1 MNEFELR
8 ERIARGEGFHLDFK
22 EEMEDNNEFAKSVV
36 CLANTDG
43 GQIII
48 GVSDGGVIKGVL
60 NVDKLMLGIDD
71 IAFNRC
77 EPPITVVQETLVV
90 EGKTV
95 VIVNVPKGD
104 QRPYRTKSG
113 QYYIRSSNRC
123 RQASREELLR
133 MFQSSESI
141 FYDETFVGAAQYVDL
156 DTGAF
161 QGFLEKYVD
170 YEPHGDEDLSLLLKN
185 FHLVSEDKKPT
196 VAGLLFFG
204 KNPQNYLPASRIICA
219 FIRGNDIAIPPSD
232 KKELTGKLPD
242 MLEDVHK
249 FLKLYLTEKHE
260 IEGFEPETKV
270 EIPEVALREAVVN
283 AIAHRDYTI
292 NASIRVIVYE
302 DRVEIRSPGK
312 LPNTVTIDSMKAGGS
327 HVLRNPT
334 IYNLLVKMKMVTDM
348 GSGVRRIMR
357 SIKEAMNKEAG
368 LSATEHEVVVTL
380 PRGVTEREMR
390 DIF

>member
-95 VIVNVPKGD
+95 VIVNVPKGA

-170 YEPHGDEDLSLLLKN
+170 YGPHGDEDLSLLLKN
-185 FHLVSEDKKPT
+185 FPGFK
-196 VAGLLFFG
+196 LL
-204 KNPQNYLPASRIICA
+204 R
-219 FIRGNDIAIPPSD
+219 
-232 KKELTGKLPD
+232 
-242 MLEDVHK
+242 
-249 FLKLYLTEKHE
+249 
-260 IEGFEPETKV
+260 
-270 EIPEVALREAVVN
+270 
-283 AIAHRDYTI
+283 
-292 NASIRVIVYE
+292 
-302 DRVEIRSPGK
+302 
-312 LPNTVTIDSMKAGGS
+312 
-327 HVLRNPT
+327 
-334 IYNLLVKMKMVTDM
+334 
-348 GSGVRRIMR
+348 
-357 SIKEAMNKEAG
+357 
-368 LSATEHEVVVTL
+368 
-380 PRGVTEREMR
+380 
-390 DIF
+390 

>member
-8 ERIARGEGFHLDFK
+8 EGIARGEGFHLDFK
-22 EEMEDNNEFAKSVV
+22 QEMEDNNEFAKSVV
-36 CLANTDG
+36 SFANTDG

-48 GVSDGGVIKGVL
+48 GVSEDSSMLGVT
-60 NVDKLMLGIDD
+60 NVDSLMLKIDD

-77 EPPITVVQETLVV
+77 EPPITVLQETLVI
-90 EGKTV
+90 EGKTL

-104 QRPYRTKSG
+104 QRPYRTQDG
-113 QYYIRSSNRC
+113 RYYIRSSNRC

-141 FYDETFVGAAQYVDL
+141 FYDETVVGRSQYVDL
-156 DTGAF
+156 NTDAF
-161 QGFLEKYVD
+161 QTFLQNYVD
-170 YEPHGDEDLSLLLKN
+170 YDSHGDEDLSLLLKN
-185 FHLVSEDKKPT
+185 FHLISNDKKPT
-196 VAGLLFFG
+196 VTGLLFFG

-232 KKELTGKLPD
+232 KKELVGRIPD
-242 MLEDVHK
+242 MLDDARK
-249 FLKLYLTEKHE
+249 FLKLYLIERHE
-260 IEGFEPETKV
+260 IKGFEPETIV
-270 EIPEVALREAVVN
+270 EIPEVALREAIVN

-292 NASIRVIVYE
+292 NAPIRVIVYE

-312 LPNTVTIDSMKAGGS
+312 LPNTVTIESMKVGGS

-348 GSGVRRIMR
+348 GSGVRRIIKT
-357 SIKEAMNKEAG
+357 IKESMNRDVILE
-368 LSATEHEVVVTL
+368 ATESEFVLTL
-380 PRGVTEREMR
+380 PRRIE
-390 DIF
+390 

>member
-1 MNEFELR
+1 MIEFELR
-8 ERIARGEGFHLDFK
+8 EKIARGEGFHLEFK
-22 EEMEDNNEFAKSVV
+22 EELEDNNEFAKSVV
-36 CLANTDG
+36 CFANTDG

-48 GVSDGGVIKGVL
+48 GVSAGGVIKGVL
-60 NVDKLMLGIDD
+60 NVDQLMLRIDD

-113 QYYIRSSNRC
+113 QYYIRSSNRG
-123 RQASREELLR
+123 RLASREELLR
-133 MFQSSESI
+133 IFQSAESI
-141 FYDETFVGAAQYVDL
+141 FYDETVVGGSQYIDL

-161 QGFLEKYVD
+161 QTFLQNYVD
-170 YEPHGDEDLSLLLKN
+170 YSSHGDGDLSLLLKN

-196 VAGLLFFG
+196 VTGLLFFG
-204 KNPQNYLPASRIICA
+204 KNPQNYLPAARIICA
-219 FIRGNDIAIPPSD
+219 FIRGTDMAIPPAD
-232 KKELTGKLPD
+232 KKELVGKLPD
-242 MLEDVHK
+242 ILADVHK

-260 IEGFEPETKV
+260 IKGFEPETKV

-292 NASIRVIVYE
+292 NSPIRVIVYE
-302 DRVEIRSPGK
+302 DRVEIRGPGK
-312 LPNTVTIDSMKAGGS
+312 LPNTVTVESMKAGGS

-334 IYNLLVKMKMVTDM
+334 IYNLLVKMKMVTDP
-348 GSGVRRIMR
+348 GSGVRRIMKV
-357 SIKEAMNKEAG
+357 IKEAMNKEPDFN
-368 LSATEHEVVVTL
+368 ATESEFVLSL
-380 PRGVTEREMR
+380 PRGV
-390 DIF
+390 

>member
-8 ERIARGEGFHLDFK
+8 ERIAGGEGFHLDFK

-48 GVSDGGVIKGVL
+48 GVSDSGVIKGVL

-90 EGKTV
+90 EGKTI
-95 VIVNVPKGD
+95 VITNVPKGP
-104 QRPYRTKSG
+104 QKPYRTKSG
-113 QYYIRSSNRC
+113 EYYIRSSNRC

-133 MFQSSESI
+133 MFQSSKSI
-141 FYDETFVGAAQYVDL
+141 FYDETAVGGSQYVDL
-156 DTGAF
+156 NTDAF
-161 QGFLEKYVD
+161 QSFLQNYVD
-170 YEPHGDEDLSLLLKN
+170 YSSHGDEDLSLLLKN
-185 FHLVSEDKKPT
+185 FHLVSKDKKPT

-204 KNPQNYLPASRIICA
+204 KNPQDYLPASRIICA
-219 FIRGNDIAIPPSD
+219 FIRGNDIATPPSD

-242 MLEDVHK
+242 MLEDVRK

-260 IEGFEPETKV
+260 IKGFEPETKV
-270 EIPEVALREAVVN
+270 EIPEIALREAVVN

-312 LPNTVTIDSMKAGGS
+312 LPNTVTIDSMKVEGDRMCS
-327 HVLRNPT
+327 ETQQFIIFLLR
-334 IYNLLVKMKMVTDM
+334 
-348 GSGVRRIMR
+348 
-357 SIKEAMNKEAG
+357 
-368 LSATEHEVVVTL
+368 
-380 PRGVTEREMR
+380 
-390 DIF
+390 

>member
-8 ERIARGEGFHLDFK
+8 ERIAKGEGFHLDFK
-22 EEMEDNNEFAKSVV
+22 QEIEDNNEFAKSIVGFV
-36 CLANTDG
+36 NTDG

-48 GVSDGGVIKGVL
+48 GISDDSSIHGVM
-60 NVDKLMLGIDD
+60 NVDSLMLKIDD

-77 EPPITVVQETLVV
+77 EPPITVVQETLVI
-90 EGKTV
+90 EDKTV
-95 VIVNVPKGD
+95 VIVNVPKGI
-104 QRPYRTKSG
+104 QRPYQTKGG

-141 FYDETFVGAAQYVDL
+141 FYDETFIGATKYIDL
-156 DTGAF
+156 NTDAF

-170 YEPHGDEDLSLLLKN
+170 YVSHSDEDIPLLLKN
-185 FHLVSEDKKPT
+185 FHLISDDKKPT
-196 VAGLLFFG
+196 VTGLLFFG
-204 KNPQNYLPASRIICA
+204 KNPQNYLSASRIICA
-219 FIRGNDIAIPPSD
+219 FIRGDDIAIPPSD
-232 KKELTGKLPD
+232 KKELIGKIPD

-249 FLKLYLTEKHE
+249 FLKLYLTEQHE
-260 IEGFEPETKV
+260 IKGFEPETKI

-292 NASIRVIVYE
+292 NAPIRVIVYK

-312 LPNTVTIDSMKAGGS
+312 LPNTVTIESMKVGGS

-334 IYNLLVKMKMVTDM
+334 IYNLLIKMRMVTDM
-348 GSGVRRIMR
+348 GSGVRRIIR
-357 SIKEAMNKEAG
+357 TIKEAINKDVILE
-368 LSATEHEVVVTL
+368 ATESEFVLSL
-380 PRGVTEREMR
+380 PRRIE
-390 DIF
+390 

>member
-8 ERIARGEGFHLDFK
+8 ERIAKGEGFHLDFK
-22 EEMEDNNEFAKSVV
+22 EEMEDNNEFSKSVV
-36 CLANTDG
+36 SFANTDG

-48 GVSDGGVIKGVL
+48 GVSDGGVIKGIT
-60 NVDKLMLGIDD
+60 NVDQLMLKIDD

-95 VIVNVPKGD
+95 VIVNVPKGA
-104 QRPYRTKSG
+104 QRPYRTKNG
-113 QYYIRSSNRC
+113 QYYIRSANRC
-123 RQASREELLR
+123 RQASREELMR

-141 FYDETFVGAAQYVDL
+141 FYDETVVARSQYVDV
-156 DTGAF
+156 DADGFNAF
-161 QGFLEKYVD
+161 LQKYVD
-170 YEPHGDEDLSLLLKN
+170 YGTHGDEDLFLLLKN

-204 KNPQNYLPASRIICA
+204 KNPQNYLSASRIICA

-292 NASIRVIVYE
+292 NSPIRVIVYE

-312 LPNTVTIDSMKAGGS
+312 LPNTVTVESMKAGGS

-348 GSGVRRIMR
+348 GSGVRRIMKV
-357 SIKEAMNKEAG
+357 IKEAMNKEPDFNVTESEFV
-368 LSATEHEVVVTL
+368 LSL
-380 PRGVTEREMR
+380 PRGV
-390 DIF
+390 